1 MFGQYKCKNHG
12 SLKSHFSIRSY
23 LYHKQKTMRRFT
35 GAVTL
40 LLIGFNA
47 YPQGQQKPIIEW
59 IRTWEDGNQGQTIID
74 DIAVDSYGESYL
86 ICHYANQFFDVQGTN
101 SIQDYYLGN
110 FDMYGAFRWGVNV
123 SSLGFPRR
131 VEVLNDTSLYVM
143 GEDEIV
149 KYDMS
154 GNLVNSNSIPSTW
167 NMEDFDFDS
176 EGNVYCIGR
185 SSGGNP
191 VQFGDTTIGGPG
203 LVLLKFDS
211 NLNPVWGRKS
221 VDGGNMYHSQIGI
234 SIDDSDV
241 LNLVWVSLPS
251 SNSGLN
257 FLGSGVN
264 TLLAN
269 PMVIAKV
276 DVDANL
282 IGIRGVPSNNNHF
295 NLGMGSGDR
304 AKVVTDESGGFY
316 VHGNI
321 TQNTFATIDGQT
333 IGYNNTAF
341 VLRYGNDLQ
350 LDWYVS
356 VRGNSTDV
364 SGDDLLYYNG
374 LVMIS
379 GGLYNLTG
387 NPSDPNVSIDFN
399 GSTYQTHGGFYFAG
413 LDTADG
419 SVNWLKTANAGDTVF
434 MSDYLDIEV
443 DANGAIY
450 FGGRSYY
457 SQFNL
462 SSLLIDGL
470 GFNNATSSKHL
481 IGKFSL
487 MNSRI
492 YGKVYQ
498 DYDLDHEL
506 DAGEP
511 RLDGQIIQ
519 LTGADGTAKY
529 RTTTV
534 NGEYYFAIEDS
545 GTYVVSY
552 NPPSNFIET
561 GGVTSVVLVGLND
574 TLVSDVNFGV
584 GYTDTIVDI
593 QADITAFAETTF
605 GSAFN
610 TWTSAIN
617 TGNVTTN
624 YSTVVSTDGLTTVT
638 GFNQVDTVLQ
648 PGQVLTDIISLSNGT
663 DNATATVSTTVISNT
678 DLGSEIATNDNQD
691 SVDVVINIPPT
702 PVTPCCPYDPND
714 KTVFGAY
721 CEANYVEI
729 GDTLEYRI
737 RFMNTGTAPAN
748 TVILIDTL
756 DASVLDLRTFRV
768 IGHSH
773 PMYWDISGPGKLTIT
788 YPDIN
793 LPDSS
798 VSFLGSQGF
807 FKFRIVMRDT
817 VSNLTQS
824 GSSAFI
830 YFDNEAPIE
839 TNEPTIIAVDSIP
852 VSELTATDAICGGE
866 SGLID
871 ASISFGIGADSAYW
885 GNGSTGLPLLFND
898 EGTYTVE
905 LVDEYGCRYLDSIAV
920 SCNILTSVDENGET
934 FSVYP
939 NPSNGKYYVNAK
951 GIVRVFD
958 VSGKEVYRT
967 SSFNAPTEVDLS
979 ALPSG
984 VYTMQ
989 LTNKGGAFVG
999 KVVKE

>member
-1 MFGQYKCKNHG
+1 M
-12 SLKSHFSIRSY
+12 
-23 LYHKQKTMRRFT
+23 TMRFFT
-35 GAVTL
+35 IVVAV

-47 YPQGQQKPIIEW
+47 YPQGQQKPIMEW
-59 IRTWEDGNQGQTIID
+59 IRSFEQMHENPYVQVTDVVLDDDGNTYVGSDGVFLWGRKIGNSSPQAKVKLSDNYIFV
-74 DIAVDSYGESYL
+74 VDP
-86 ICHYANQFFDVQGTN
+86 
-101 SIQDYYLGN
+101 YLGL
-110 FDMYGAFRWGVNV
+110 F
-123 SSLGFPRR
+123 
-131 VEVLNDTSLYVM
+131 
-143 GEDEIV
+143 
-149 KYDMS
+149 KYDANGVLITS
-154 GNLVNSNSIPSTW
+154 VGNLVGWYPY
-167 NMEDFDFDS
+167 ECDFDS
-176 EGNVYCIGR
+176 QGNLYTAGRAVY
-185 SSGGNP
+185 GGSH
-191 VQFGDTTIGGPG
+191 QFGDTTLTGWGFLIQ
-203 LVLLKFDS
+203 KYDS
-211 NLNPVWGRKS
+211 DLNPIWARKS
-221 VDGGNMYHSQIGI
+221 VESNSTSNWNFGI
-234 SIDDSDV
+234 SIDDNDV
-241 LNLVWVSLPS
+241 INLLWS
-251 SNSGLN
+251 SRYVTSIS
-257 FLGSGVN
+257 FLGLGVGN
-264 TLLAN
+264 IFAN
-269 PMVIAKV
+269 PIQIARITTNAELLQHRSIPVSDLSGFTYPRITCDSQGSLYIQSVVSSQMTTTLSIDGMTIGTPNTAYILKYGPNLDLDWHKTINSTFSQYWAGIESTDNQVIASFSVRTPSTQNYLSQIEVGSDSFSSYGGLFFVSFAASDGSINWIKTT
-276 DVDANL
+276 DMNDIWSTNETPSCGF
-282 IGIRGVPSNNNHF
+282 GINSSGSVVFSTRVNSNN
-295 NLGMGSGDR
+295 
-304 AKVVTDESGGFY
+304 V
-316 VHGNI
+316 GNG
-321 TQNTFATIDGQT
+321 TISID
-333 IGYNNTAF
+333 
-341 VLRYGNDLQ
+341 DLQ
-350 LDWYVS
+350 V
-356 VRGNSTDV
+356 
-364 SGDDLLYYNG
+364 
-374 LVMIS
+374 
-379 GGLYNLTG
+379 
-387 NPSDPNVSIDFN
+387 
-399 GSTYQTHGGFYFAG
+399 
-413 LDTADG
+413 
-419 SVNWLKTANAGDTVF
+419 
-434 MSDYLDIEV
+434 
-443 DANGAIY
+443 
-450 FGGRSYY
+450 
-457 SQFNL
+457 
-462 SSLLIDGL
+462 
-470 GFNNATSSKHL
+470 TSSEQHTSAL
-481 IGKFSL
+481 CKFSF

-492 YGKVYQ
+492 SGKVYQ

-511 RLDGQIIQ
+511 LLDGQIIQ
-519 LTGADGTAKY
+519 LTADDGSTKY

-552 NPPSNFIET
+552 DPPSNFIET
-561 GGVTSVVLVGLND
+561 GGVTSVILVGLND
-574 TLVSDVNFGV
+574 TLVGDVNFGV

-605 GSAFN
+605 GSTFN

-624 YSTVVSTDGLTTVT
+624 YSTVVSTDGLTAVT

-648 PGQVLTDIISLSNGT
+648 PGQVHTDNISLSNGT

-871 ASISFGIGADSAYW
+871 ASISFGIVADSAYW
-885 GNGSTGLPLLFND
+885 SNGSTGLPLPYND

-920 SCNILTSVDENGET
+920 SCNILTSIEENGEE
-934 FSVYP
+934 FNVYP
-939 NPSNGKYYVNAK
+939 NPSNGKYYINAK
-951 GIVRVFD
+951 GNVRVFD

-984 VYTMQ
+984 LYTIL
-989 LTNKGGAFVG
+989 LTNKGGVFTG
-999 KVVKE
+999 RVVRE